1 MASAK
6 SQTPL
11 RVLFVDDEQA
21 LLKAFQRALYG
32 ENVAL
37 DLSGDPVEAL
47 EMVAAKQYDVVAVDF
62 RMPRMNGIEFIKR
75 VRQHQPDTTCILV
88 SGEADF
94 DTVVA
99 AVNEASIFR
108 LLRKPWDSNELRITI
123 RNGAEHARLRREND
137 AMRASLEQRNRD
149 LDLQVQE
156 RSTSLL
162 VALTNALDLR
172 DSSAQWHSRR
182 VALLARRVAQAVGL
196 REAELIEIERGALL
210 HDIGTI
216 GVRDAILLKKESLTE
231 EEQVEMRAHVAH
243 GERLLKHVDFLGR
256 ARLVVSQHHE
266 RWDGSGYPRRMHG
279 EEIYVGARVF
289 AVADAYE
296 AVRRHRPPQEGRS
309 HAAAVEELRKGA
321 GRQFDPAVV
330 EAFLSVG
337 VDELEAVRERA
348 RVEGTER

>member
-1 MASAK
+1 M
-6 SQTPL
+6 
-11 RVLFVDDEQA
+11 
-21 LLKAFQRALYG
+21 
-32 ENVAL
+32 
-37 DLSGDPVEAL
+37 
-47 EMVAAKQYDVVAVDF
+47 
-62 RMPRMNGIEFIKR
+62 
-75 VRQHQPDTTCILV
+75 
-88 SGEADF
+88 
-94 DTVVA
+94 
-99 AVNEASIFR
+99 
-108 LLRKPWDSNELRITI
+108 
-123 RNGAEHARLRREND
+123 
-137 AMRASLEQRNRD
+137 
-149 LDLQVQE
+149 
-156 RSTSLL
+156 
-162 VALTNALDLR
+162 
-172 DSSAQWHSRR
+172 
-182 VALLARRVAQAVGL
+182 
-196 REAELIEIERGALL
+196 

-330 EAFLSVG
+330 EALLSVG